1 MQYTNNW
8 KTNTANSQ
16 RVLKDLGYTFNKTDI
31 WVCKEAGK
39 VVDSSKSLG
48 DLVNKVVKSI
58 GGI

>member
-1 MQYTNNW
+1 MHYSNNW
-8 KTNTANSQ
+8 KTSTAHSQ

-39 VVDSSKSLG
+39 VVESNRSLG